1 MLPGGSGGRG
11 VRQRICVCGGSNPS
25 SSNQRRCHRG
35 AISGTGGVCV
45 ATRGRERRGELADGA
60 DELQAVPSW
69 HAQVVKELLGVGIE
83 LDHEVVRVVALEGRE
98 DDGIAT
104 KIRPARLL

>member
-1 MLPGGSGGRG
+1 M
-11 VRQRICVCGGSNPS
+11 CV
-25 SSNQRRCHRG
+25 
-35 AISGTGGVCV
+35 V
-45 ATRGRERRGELADGA
+45 ACGREGRGELADGA

-83 LDHEVVRVVALEGRE
+83 LDHKIVRVAALEGRE
-98 DDGIAT
+98 NGGIAP

>member
-1 MLPGGSGGRG
+1 M
-11 VRQRICVCGGSNPS
+11 CV
-25 SSNQRRCHRG
+25 
-35 AISGTGGVCV
+35 V
-45 ATRGRERRGELADGA
+45 ARGREGRGKLADGA

-83 LDHEVVRVVALEGRE
+83 LDHKIVRVAALEGRE
-98 DDGIAT
+98 DSGIAP